1 MEKKERIAKVL
12 AEKSI
17 YREGA
22 LSFSCPKI
30 ELFLRPGEES
40 EDSFTVTGGK
50 DMPLFGVAMT
60 GDIRMRCM
68 TREFTENPASIPFH
82 FSSKGLVPGDTV
94 KGEFKLISNQGEYT
108 LPYHV
113 TIVPELFET
122 SLGQIKNLFHFA
134 NLARISWQEAAG
146 V

>member
-1 MEKKERIAKVL
+1 
-12 AEKSI
+12 
-17 YREGA
+17 
-22 LSFSCPKI
+22 
-30 ELFLRPGEES
+30 
-40 EDSFTVTGGK
+40 
-50 DMPLFGVAMT
+50 MPLFGVAMT

-82 FSSKGLVPGDTV
+82 FSGKGLVPGDTV

-134 NLARISWQEAAG
+134 NLARISWQEAVKVFYSSAFEEILTG
-146 V
+146 NDRQYLNLYRALCVPRKRNSGWRNFSSAYGKNRK